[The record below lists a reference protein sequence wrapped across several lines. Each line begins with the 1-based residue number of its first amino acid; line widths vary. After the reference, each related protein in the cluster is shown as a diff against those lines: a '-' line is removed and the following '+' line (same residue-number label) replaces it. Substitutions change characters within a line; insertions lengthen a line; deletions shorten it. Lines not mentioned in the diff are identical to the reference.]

1 MPLWLIHLCL
11 YQYSHELWAVS
22 VCTVDGQRLS
32 LGEVDQAFTLQS
44 CSKPFTYAVCLEHL
58 GHEFVHKYIGDQEIC
73 LTKYVTI
80 LVGRIRAKW
89 EKLQ

>member
-1 MPLWLIHLCL
+1 MPLWLIHQRL

-32 LGEVDQAFTLQS
+32 LGDVDQAFTLQS

-58 GHEFVHKYIGDQEIC
+58 GHEFVHKYIGGQEIC

-80 LVGRIRAKW
+80 NVGRIRTKR